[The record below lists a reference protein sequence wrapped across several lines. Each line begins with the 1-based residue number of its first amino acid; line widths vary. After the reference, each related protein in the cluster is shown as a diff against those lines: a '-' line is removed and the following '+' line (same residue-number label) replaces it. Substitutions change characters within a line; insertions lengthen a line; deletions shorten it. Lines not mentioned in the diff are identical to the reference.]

1 MTFNPVLFDLDGTVI
16 DTVALIRE
24 SHRHAVS
31 TVLGRDL
38 SDEELVAG
46 VGKPLLEQMRAF
58 SVERAEE
65 LHDVYR
71 VWNHANTERL
81 IASYPGILELL
92 EDLRDAGR
100 RMGIVTSKARDA
112 VDLAWRSLPLEEFFD
127 VIITADDGDRHKPN
141 PDPILQALGAL
152 GADAGGACYVGDA
165 PFDIRAGN
173 AAGTTTIAVTWG
185 FFTEGALSQEHPDR
199 VCHSVDELR
208 AMLLGPS

>member
-1 MTFNPVLFDLDGTVI
+1 MSQFAHPIHPTVRRASSPAWRLLSLLFLLLAWSALAAPAVAQEAEWIWVPGQTQENIPVNTSSVFRRTFDLG
-16 DTVALIRE
+16 A
-24 SHRHAVS
+24 AP
-31 TVLGRDL
+31 
-38 SDEELVAG
+38 ELA
-46 VGKPLLEQMRAF
+46 QM
-58 SVERAEE
+58 
-65 LHDVYR
+65 
-71 VWNHANTERL
+71 
-81 IASYPGILELL
+81 
-92 EDLRDAGR
+92 
-100 RMGIVTSKARDA
+100 
-112 VDLAWRSLPLEEFFD
+112 
-127 VIITADDGDRHKPN
+127 IITADDGDRHKPN